1 VQIILGKEGVMKRK
15 TFLAVL
21 VAAAALAAVLPIRAA
36 DHYRLVN
43 DTRNFYYGHISYI
56 EPTTEGRDPVILRE
70 GRPRPEPG
78 LLNSPVGPGDTVRT
92 SSDRRCEIQ
101 FDTGTIVRLDFD
113 TEVKVETVLARSLS
127 SAQQLSNLALV
138 AGRIYVM
145 YKEYDRREVFQILT
159 PNAAVKIRH
168 NAVSMIATAADG
180 SSDVQVGLGRARVL
194 FGADL
199 ARLQEQEVRKLER
212 FVVLRSHQSQMASYI
227 GDTDFELW
235 NRDINARFDELHKG
249 ITALP
254 KPIQR
259 LPPAVFHF
267 AQKFGNRY
275 GEWLWDDYLGYV
287 WRPYI
292 DNMAYPWGWQ
302 PYYYGQWAYA
312 GGQMFW
318 IPEEPWGWVPYHL
331 GIWHW
336 SKKRGWVWMPGSMFA
351 PAWVAWD
358 FFFGYAAWR
367 PWGLFDWMRDY
378 GMPGFYYGGE
388 GWLYHF
394 PLPIDTIPGDRLTPV
409 DPAPLPIPREFRP
422 AVRTITKAALKRDPG
437 IMDSLTEVPRHLVL
451 VPKESLNAGAIH
463 GKAKSWEEV
472 PKPALIPSAKGGA
485 AALRQPAD
493 PGLEAIRIFRGLE
506 SPRTLPERSASPWP
520 RPDDARTAVAV
531 SAPAV
536 RSEAAPP
543 GPAREPGDRGV
554 RPAAPGEVMR
564 LRDWNPDVK
573 IARELGVRIEYSSRQ
588 NAVVCPELRL
598 SSRDRSERPDFGPR
612 LTSPGTADPSGG
624 QLGLP
629 SSGMASPPT
638 GQAEAGRSSSG
649 AERASE
655 KASEKKTGG
664 ETIKK

>member
-1 VQIILGKEGVMKRK
+1 MRRK
-15 TFLAVL
+15 ALFAVLAV
-21 VAAAALAAVLPIRAA
+21 AAALAAVLPLRAA

-43 DTRNFYYGHISYI
+43 DTRSLYYGHLSYI
-56 EPTTEGRDPVILRE
+56 EPTPDGRDPVIVRE
-70 GRPRPEPG
+70 GSPRPEPG
-78 LLNSPVGPGDTVRT
+78 LLNSPIGPGDTVRT

-127 SAQQLSNLALV
+127 SAQRLSNVALV
-138 AGRIYVM
+138 RGRIYVM
-145 YKEYDRREVFQILT
+145 YKEYDRREVFQVLT
-159 PNAAVKIRH
+159 SNAAVKMRH
-168 NAVSMIATAADG
+168 NTVSTIAAAADG

-194 FGADL
+194 YGADL

-212 FVVLRSHQSQMASYI
+212 FVVLGSHQSQMASHI

-235 NRDINARFDELHKG
+235 NRDINARFLDLHEG
-249 ITALP
+249 LTAIP

-287 WRPYI
+287 WRPFI
-292 DNMAYPWGWQ
+292 DNGAYPWGWQ

-318 IPEEPWGWVPYHL
+318 VPQEPWGWVPYHL
-331 GIWHW
+331 GIWQW

-378 GMPGFYYGGE
+378 GMSGFFYRDNAWVYQGPG
-388 GWLYHF
+388 
-394 PLPIDTIPGDRLTPV
+394 PLDAIRKDGLKKSDSAEAPYPV
-409 DPAPLPIPREFRP
+409 PAEFRS
-422 AVRTITKAALKRDPG
+422 VVKKVEAAYLRRDPG
-437 IMDSLTEVPRHLVL
+437 VLESAAEIPRHLVL
-451 VPKESLNAGAIH
+451 VPKDSLSLAAVHERATG
-463 GKAKSWEEV
+463 WDEV
-472 PKPALIPSAKGGA
+472 PKPALIPSAEGGA
-485 AALRQPAD
+485 AALRQPAN

-506 SPRTLPERSASPWP
+506 SPRALPERSASPWP
-520 RPDDARTAVAV
+520 RLDDTRKAVAV
-531 SAPAV
+531 
-536 RSEAAPP
+536 P
-543 GPAREPGDRGV
+543 GPAAKSEAPVAGPATEPGDR
-554 RPAAPGEVMR
+554 RSHPEAPGSASR
-564 LRDWNPDVK
+564 FRDWNPDLKV
-573 IARELGVRIEYSSRQ
+573 ARELGVRIEYSSLQ

-598 SSRDRSERPDFGPR
+598 SSRDVIERPGFGPR
-612 LTSPGTADPSGG
+612 LTSPGTVDPSGG

-629 SSGMASPPT
+629 SSGTASPPA
-638 GQAEAGRSSSG
+638 GQAEAGRSSAA
-649 AERASE
+649 AERTSE
-655 KASEKKTGG
+655 KTAEKKSGG